1 MAAGGAAVMLCTI
14 PLGTL
19 ADQTRHKRRPIALSV
34 VLMAL
39 GCGAVFLWSE
49 GRAVGLSKTVQ
60 GQPSCRPC
68 CGHKPGDGGAGKA
81 RSRSGHM
88 RYEII
93 ATTPSPLPWERGM
106 ASPASFSFWPSWA
119 GSPFWAWSA
128 STRPTLIMS
137 QYADSTFPV
146 PMKAG
151 AGYPAPPKGFSR
163 IRHCRRWRCPS
174 FSFTSA
180 TRPCCPCWGNRPYTA
195 GDLI

>member
-1 MAAGGAAVMLCTI
+1 MLRPGGCRDGLCPFLGVFLQEKGWTPDGIGFVMAAGGAAVMLCTI

-81 RSRSGHM
+81 RC
-88 RYEII
+88 
-93 ATTPSPLPWERGM
+93 
-106 ASPASFSFWPSWA
+106 
-119 GSPFWAWSA
+119 
-128 STRPTLIMS
+128 
-137 QYADSTFPV
+137 PV
-146 PMKAG
+146 G
-151 AGYPAPPKGFSR
+151 A
-163 IRHCRRWRCPS
+163 HEV
-174 FSFTSA
+174 
-180 TRPCCPCWGNRPYTA
+180 
-195 GDLI
+195 